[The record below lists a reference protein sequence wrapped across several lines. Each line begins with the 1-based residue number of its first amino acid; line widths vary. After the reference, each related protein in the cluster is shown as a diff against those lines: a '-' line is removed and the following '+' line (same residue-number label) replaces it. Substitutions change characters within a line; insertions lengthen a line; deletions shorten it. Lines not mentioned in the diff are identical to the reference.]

1 MNVTKLENGSKSNIS
16 THQITTED
24 LQNEY
29 NYILAERVLEN
40 MLVAGVITVDECN
53 KIKALNRQYFSPVLS
68 EIMP

>member
-1 MNVTKLENGSKSNIS
+1 MNVTKLENGSKTNIS

-40 MLVAGVITVDECN
+40 MLEAGVITVDECN
-53 KIKALNRQYFSPVLS
+53 KIKALNRKYFSLILS

>member
-1 MNVTKLENGSKSNIS
+1 MNVTKLENGSTANIS
-16 THQITTED
+16 TQQITTED

-40 MLVAGVITVDECN
+40 MLEVGVITVDECN
-53 KIKALNRQYFSPVLS
+53 KIKELNRQYFSPVLS

>member
-1 MNVTKLENGSKSNIS
+1 MNVIKLENGSTANIS
-16 THQITTED
+16 TQQITTED

-40 MLVAGVITVDECN
+40 MLETGVITVDECN
-53 KIKALNRQYFSPVLS
+53 KIKELNRQYFSPVLS